1 LSTDYEI
8 QHGHWAGT
16 VLRVGCIPRQHIDQ
30 FIARHPEPEPPTRTA
45 AELGIEVFGDVDERI
60 PDHGNA
66 EYLAAKAAWGEEFGT
81 AMMSILA
88 GAITIAEDT
97 QAAALLELEEM
108 RALSLI
114 EGDGAKPS
122 LLLYTLLTDPRDLGA
137 VVDQIFYN
145 STVTLRGLVEAAQ
158 AYGIRWR
165 GSKVPVVTPPR
176 GPAKANGIYSDRQA
190 AQWAHYRW
198 HDFCELSGSEQSAIV
213 ALHRYTIKLDNM
225 AQREASRR

>member
-1 LSTDYEI
+1 MSADYTI

-16 VLRVGCIPRQHIDQ
+16 VLVVGRIPRQHIDQ
-30 FIARHPEPEPPTRTA
+30 FIAQHPEPEPPTRTA
-45 AELGIEVFGDVDERI
+45 VELGIDVFGDVDEQI

-81 AMMSILA
+81 AMMGILA
-88 GAITIAEDT
+88 GAITISDDT
-97 QAAALLELEEM
+97 QAAALLEMEEM
-108 RALSLI
+108 RALSLL
-114 EGDGAKPS
+114 EGGGAKPS

-137 VVDQIFYN
+137 VVDEIFYN

-158 AYGIRWR
+158 AYGVYWR
-165 GSKVPVVTPPR
+165 GNKVPVVTPPR

-190 AQWAHYRW
+190 AQWSHYRW
-198 HDFCELSGSEQSAIV
+198 SDFCELPGNEQSAIV

-225 AQREASRR
+225 AQKEAAR